1 MNARGILVFDGLRK
15 KLSSFVEGIA
25 RSVGAKEGQR
35 PERAQEIQVAEKG
48 ARAPNPVADAAAQ
61 PLEREKAQEDVF
73 ETRETG
79 IEKPVAETVSPRVA
93 NEGEIGKK
101 QITETIEE
109 EIKIETEKEMGE
121 KEREAGTGKGA
132 GATEEIAKV
141 DEKGP
146 ESGIPGKT
154 IGKIDAARP
163 LPLPA
168 PEQTTSWKPRGDA
181 GKRGITP
188 SIGIAS
194 KIKGLFSNNVE
205 ITDAETRAMFSELE
219 LALLESDVSPGTAAA
234 LVEKLR
240 AQLVGKKVPKDK
252 VKEIVET
259 AVGGAIRGVFAPTP
273 DVVRLA
279 MEKTAKG
286 GVFKIMF
293 LGPNGAGKTTTIAKL
308 AKKFK
313 GLGLEPVI
321 SASDT
326 FRAAAI
332 EQADFH
338 AQKIGAG
345 IIRQDYG
352 SDPAAVAFDA
362 VKHAKAQG
370 AAVVLIDTAGRQETN
385 RNLMEEMK
393 KIQRVVAPDYKVFI
407 GEALAGH
414 ALVEQVKAF
423 DAVVGVDAIILTKL
437 DCDPKGGNSI
447 SIAHDAGK
455 PIIFFGVGQGYD
467 DLVPFDPGFVEKKV
481 LEAP

>member
-1 MNARGILVFDGLRK
+1 
-15 KLSSFVEGIA
+15 
-25 RSVGAKEGQR
+25 
-35 PERAQEIQVAEKG
+35 
-48 ARAPNPVADAAAQ
+48 
-61 PLEREKAQEDVF
+61 
-73 ETRETG
+73 
-79 IEKPVAETVSPRVA
+79 
-93 NEGEIGKK
+93 
-101 QITETIEE
+101 
-109 EIKIETEKEMGE
+109 
-121 KEREAGTGKGA
+121 
-132 GATEEIAKV
+132 
-141 DEKGP
+141 
-146 ESGIPGKT
+146 
-154 IGKIDAARP
+154 
-163 LPLPA
+163 
-168 PEQTTSWKPRGDA
+168 
-181 GKRGITP
+181 
-188 SIGIAS
+188 
-194 KIKGLFSNNVE
+194 
-205 ITDAETRAMFSELE
+205 
-219 LALLESDVSPGTAAA
+219 
-234 LVEKLR
+234 
-240 AQLVGKKVPKDK
+240 
-252 VKEIVET
+252 
-259 AVGGAIRGVFAPTP
+259 
-273 DVVRLA
+273 